1 MTPADLSLTVLHAV
15 RRAVDDGALRVDAGD
30 LPERVKVERPRPGGR
45 GDYASNIAL
54 TLARP
59 AGRRPLDVA
68 GILKERLEHSPGLA
82 AVDIT
87 GAGFLNFTLRQ
98 DAERALVREIL
109 REGQRYGWR
118 EPHGATARLVHR
130 ADLRA
135 AVVADAASRILVS
148 QGYRVEV
155 GCEGPGDPEWALL
168 GARPGAEAPDAGER
182 HAVADVVPLP
192 VPYTARELL
201 DRLGPDAARWGL
213 LSAAA
218 HDTARLGDELL
229 RQQEGNPLFLVRYAH
244 ARVRAL
250 LHNARQL
257 GFAPGED
264 EAPGSVVDDVVEHED
279 ESGREGLGREGLGR
293 YESGRQEPSRH
304 EPAADRPAPTPY
316 AQAPTP
322 AQPPTPHARRLVAVL
337 GDQPAVLAAAAR
349 HRAPDRVV
357 RQLEAVAD
365 VLLDF
370 QHTVLPRGDE
380 KPSAAHRSRLAL
392 AEAAGTVLA
401 GGLSLLGISA
411 PDRI

>member
-30 LPERVKVERPRPGGR
+30 LPERVKVERSRPGGR

-82 AVDIT
+82 AVDVT

-98 DAERALVREIL
+98 DAEQALVREIL
-109 REGQRYGWR
+109 REGRRYGWR

-155 GCEGPGDPEWALL
+155 GCEGPDDPEWGLL
-168 GARPGAEAPDAGER
+168 GARPGAEAPEAGER

-229 RQQEGNPLFLVRYAH
+229 RQQEGNPLFRVRYAH

-257 GFAPGED
+257 GFAPAGD
-264 EAPGSVVDDVVEHED
+264 EAPGSAAE
-279 ESGREGLGREGLGR
+279 R
-293 YESGRQEPSRH
+293 
-304 EPAADRPAPTPY
+304 PAPASDRPAP
-316 AQAPTP
+316 AQDP
-322 AQPPTPHARRLVAVL
+322 QPPHARRLVAVL

-349 HRAPDRVV
+349 YRAPDRVV